1 MKRDIATQL
10 VEFAAGTKYKDLP
23 PEVVEFAK
31 CLTLKTIAGTLAGS
45 TKPSGRKM
53 AEVIRNQKLP
63 KEAKVL
69 GGGFKTSTWMAIFL
83 NGYFSHASE
92 LEDDRYVYG
101 ISWDITLIPLLLSLA
116 EKLGLSGK
124 KYLEA
129 LAVGLEVHARTC
141 SFSADHLGLYLIP
154 GAAGPAIGAAKALG
168 LRAKETAAALG
179 LGLSGVPL
187 SMINLGT
194 DAHYFESALMSLQGI
209 MAAEMAKA
217 GLGGNPDVATYL
229 TNYLGKERVV
239 PGKMVEGLGKQWV
252 FREIQVKK
260 YPCCIALH
268 RQIDAVLEL
277 RKEYNLSFND
287 VERIEVHSRRRGDQR
302 CNRPDPRSEND
313 LQFSFQHTLAAA
325 MLDGDVGLEHFTPK
339 AVGDPRLQRARSRV
353 KFIPVPEQMS
363 DDVLGDAMSEP
374 AHVVIQ
380 TKDRKTLAKEKL
392 FALGHFRNPLSVEQ
406 FQELYQK
413 YTRGILPEKNIPKT
427 AEAILNL
434 EKAKNVKEI
443 IDWLG

>member
-1 MKRDIATQL
+1 MEKDISTQL

-23 PEVVEFAK
+23 PEVIEFAK

-168 LRAKETAAALG
+168 LRAKETAAAFG
-179 LGLSGVPL
+179 LGMSGVPL
-187 SMINLGT
+187 SMTNLGT
-194 DAHYFESALMSLQGI
+194 DAHYFESALMSFQGI
-209 MAAEMAKA
+209 MVAEMAKA

-229 TNYLGKERVV
+229 TNYLGKERVD
-239 PGKMVEGLGKQWV
+239 PEKMVQDLGKRWV

-268 RQIDAVLEL
+268 RQIDSVLEL
-277 RKEYNLSFND
+277 KKEYDLSFD
-287 VERIEVHSRRRGDQR
+287 DIEWIEVQSRRKGDKR
-302 CNRPDPRSEND
+302 CDRPEPKSEND

-325 MLDGDVGLEHFTPK
+325 LLDGDVNLDHFTPE
-339 AVGDPRLQRARSRV
+339 AVMAPRLKAARSRV
-353 KFIPVPEQMS
+353 KFIPAPEHIS
-363 DDVLGDAMSEP
+363 GDRLGDAMDDS
-374 AHVVIQ
+374 AYVVIK
-380 TKDRKTLAKEKL
+380 TKDGRALAKEKQY
-392 FALGHFRNPLSVEQ
+392 ALGHFRDPLSVEQ
-406 FQELYQK
+406 FKELYRK
-413 YTRGILPEKNIPKT
+413 FTRGILAEKNIPRT

-434 EKAKNVKEI
+434 EKVKNVKEV
-443 IDWLG
+443 IDLLA